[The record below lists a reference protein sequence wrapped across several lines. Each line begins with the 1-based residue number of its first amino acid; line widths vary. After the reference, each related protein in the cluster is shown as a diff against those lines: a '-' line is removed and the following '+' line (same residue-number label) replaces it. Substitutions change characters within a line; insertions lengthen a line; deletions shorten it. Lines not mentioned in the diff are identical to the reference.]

1 MTIPTW
7 AKGTLLLA
15 VTFAGGVVIGVS
27 YERQQVSVHGPVGLD
42 AHDALHR
49 LAGDLNL
56 DPAQQQAITE
66 IFSRHQKEV
75 DATWRAM
82 QPHVR
87 ATLDST
93 HQEVLSVLR
102 PEQAAKFRTMMETMH
117 PAGHR

>member
-1 MTIPTW
+1 MPTW
-7 AKGTLLLA
+7 VRGTLLLA
-15 VTFAGGVVIGVS
+15 LTFAAGVAIGVL
-27 YERQQVSVHGPVGLD
+27 YEQRQVPVPGAVGLR

-56 DPAQQQAITE
+56 DSAQQQAIAE

-75 DATWRAM
+75 DATWHAM

-93 HQEVLSVLR
+93 HQEVLGILR
-102 PEQAAKFRTMMETMH
+102 PDQAVKFRKMIDTMH